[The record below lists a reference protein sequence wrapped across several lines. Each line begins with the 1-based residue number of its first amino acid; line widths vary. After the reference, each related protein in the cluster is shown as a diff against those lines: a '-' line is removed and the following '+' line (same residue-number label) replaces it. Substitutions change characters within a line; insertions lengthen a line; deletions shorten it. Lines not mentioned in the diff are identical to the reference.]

1 LFSTR
6 IVVKFVRQVG
16 WPSSWP
22 SSAKS
27 TEPNF
32 GYRSKSKVEKFRN
45 HVTFWQY
52 TRTYCLNM
60 AISNKI
66 SHNVATLGHF
76 VF

>member
-1 LFSTR
+1 M
-6 IVVKFVRQVG
+6 RQVG
-16 WPSSWP
+16 WPSS
-22 SSAKS
+22 AKR

-45 HVTFWQY
+45 HITFWQY
-52 TRTYCLNM
+52 TRTYCLDI